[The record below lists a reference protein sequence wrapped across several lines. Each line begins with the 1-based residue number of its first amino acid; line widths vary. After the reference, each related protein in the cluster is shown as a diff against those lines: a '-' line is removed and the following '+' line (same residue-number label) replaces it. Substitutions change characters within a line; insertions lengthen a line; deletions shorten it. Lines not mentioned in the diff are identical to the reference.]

1 MGSMRKKIM
10 AAKIKLNAPAPLY
23 EQIEMDLRRKIREG
37 FLKRGEL
44 IGSQSELCKEYSV
57 STITIKKALAN
68 LVHEGVLMTRVGK
81 GTYVADQSQKRM
93 DLTRHRAIGLVLRD
107 LKHPYFSLIVHGVE
121 ERAYELG
128 FNVLLANSS
137 NSIEKEENQIN
148 HFRRMGVDGLII
160 ASLGYEYR
168 ATPYIQRLHQEDF
181 PYVMVSYMHDP
192 QYWYVGTDH
201 ELGGFIAT
209 EHLIKIGYRS
219 VGYLH
224 IGPGNLLSEVRKK
237 GYHRALAEH
246 DRPFDQKLVFNLTNE
261 PQDTGKDRFQLG
273 YEFGKHF
280 KGLRKR
286 PEALFIYSD
295 LVAMGFEHA
304 ATESELGIPED
315 VAIVGYDD
323 IAIAKYAPVPL
334 STVHQP
340 AEKIGKMAVDVVQKR
355 INGSDVGNRIVETPT
370 LVIRD
375 SCGGKQSKKTSVMP
389 GSSDVA
395 ITR

>member
-1 MGSMRKKIM
+1 M

-23 EQIEMDLRRKIREG
+23 EQIEVDLKRKIREG
-37 FLKRGEL
+37 ILKRGEL

-57 STITIKKALAN
+57 STITIKKALAD

-81 GTYVADQSQKRM
+81 GTYVADQPQNKM
-93 DLTRHRAIGLVLRD
+93 DLSKHRAIGLVLRD

-137 NSIEKEENQIN
+137 NNIEKEEQQIM
-148 HFRRMGVDGLII
+148 HFRKMGVDGLII
-160 ASLGYEYR
+160 ASLGYEYG
-168 ATPYIQRLHQEDF
+168 ATPYIERLHRENF

-201 ELGGFIAT
+201 EQGGYLAT
-209 EHLIKIGYRS
+209 SHLISLGYKT

-237 GYHRALAEH
+237 GYERALVEH
-246 DRPFDQKLVFNLTNE
+246 DHPFNTRLIFNLTNE
-261 PQDTGKDRFQLG
+261 PHDTGIDRFQLG
-273 YEFGKHF
+273 HQFAQHF
-280 KGLRKR
+280 DELRKR
-286 PEALFIYSD
+286 PQALFVYSD
-295 LVAMGFEHA
+295 LVAMGFEQA
-304 ATESELGIPED
+304 ATELGIRIPDD

-323 IAIAKYAPVPL
+323 IAIAQYAPIPL
-334 STVHQP
+334 TTVHQP
-340 AEKIGKMAVDVVQKR
+340 AEKIGKMAVDVIQKR
-355 INGSDVGNRIVETPT
+355 INGSDVGNRIVETPG

-375 SCGGKQSKKTSVMP
+375 SCGAKQAGTTTAQSRSRDLLPV
-389 GSSDVA
+389 
-395 ITR
+395 R